1 MDLLLRESEHGVPN
15 LGLRIQNASVNDVE
29 FVYKSNAKI
38 LDLR

>member
-1 MDLLLRESEHGVPN
+1 M
-15 LGLRIQNASVNDVE
+15 RIQNASVNYVE